1 MSSISMN
8 GVSLQTC
15 NKLLE
20 ESQLNYEKGEYD
32 KVLENLNRI
41 LTFFDWKEN
50 NKISE
55 DEFDFLDKLIKD
67 K

>member
-1 MSSISMN
+1 MN